1 MLIFG
6 ILLFLFMAVVRSVF
20 AACELNHNL
29 PDPGCSPGST
39 FENVTKEQICH
50 PGYSATVRD
59 VSSAKK
65 RQILQ
70 DYGINP
76 KEYSCRFHIDHLISL
91 QIGGDNAD
99 TNLYPLPQPIKTQ
112 KDILE
117 NKVKKMYCNGELTLE
132 QAQESLSNNW
142 IAAYY
147 KYGLNKFKK
156 FDIELWEDFESV
168 CPKKQ

>member
-1 MLIFG
+1 MSF
-6 ILLFLFMAVVRSVF
+6 LLLALTSVAF

-29 PDPGCSPGST
+29 PDPDCSPGST
-39 FENVTKEQICH
+39 FGSTFSNVTQEQICT

-65 RQILQ
+65 RQIYQ

-76 KEYSCRFHIDHLISL
+76 KEYNCRWEIDHLVSL
-91 QIGGDNAD
+91 QISGDNAD

-117 NKVKKMYCNGELTLE
+117 NKVKKMYCDGELTLE

-142 IAAYY
+142 IAT
-147 KYGLNKFKK
+147 
-156 FDIELWEDFESV
+156 
-168 CPKKQ
+168 